1 MKERVSEASVI
12 NRSGTNPTSEK
23 ALFKTNSSPTLELDL
38 QKALVKWCESS
49 PNMKNRAYLA
59 RIVTAKEYI
68 KCIEAKK
75 EPPAEIFGQ
84 NKHLSP

>member
-49 PNMKNRAYLA
+49 PNMKNRA
-59 RIVTAKEYI
+59 RIVPAKEYI

-75 EPPAEIFGQ
+75 DPPAEIFGQ